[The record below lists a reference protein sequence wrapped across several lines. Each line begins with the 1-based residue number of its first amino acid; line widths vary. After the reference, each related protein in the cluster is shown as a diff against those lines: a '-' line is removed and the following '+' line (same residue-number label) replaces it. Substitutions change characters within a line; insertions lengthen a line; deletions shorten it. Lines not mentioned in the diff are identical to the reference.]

1 VSQPTSILLVGA
13 GPALSRLRRTL
24 STHFLTVESARN
36 LDETRELTLRCRFH
50 LLVLVDPAEP
60 WHELRES
67 LERCDGLPAAILLIA
82 DESRAGTAVEAL
94 RDGVSDVLLRPF
106 PAEDLVAA
114 VNAACNLSASD
125 DRPRLGR
132 AGAPLIGNSGPIEDI
147 RTLIERIAP
156 TAATVLIEGEAG
168 TGRTLLARLLH
179 EQSGRPGPFIP
190 VDCTAIA
197 GRVPGIAKQ
206 AGATL
211 FLANVESL
219 PMDLQGKMLRNM
231 REGASADNRIVASTQ
246 ANLAELVVR
255 QRFRDEL
262 YHRLNVM
269 RIALPPL
276 RERREDI
283 PVLAAHFIDSLSTR
297 MELPPVRFEADE
309 LAALGNY
316 DWPGNV
322 QELRNVVEQTL
333 LRGRLPADALSGS
346 VGRARVTPDYPLDW
360 TLEQVKR
367 HHMACV
373 LDACDGNK
381 SAAARR
387 LGISR
392 KTLDRKLGAS
402 GSG

>member
-1 VSQPTSILLVGA
+1 MSQPLSILLVGA
-13 GPALSRLRRTL
+13 GPALSRLRRAL

-36 LDETRELTLRCRFH
+36 LDETRELTRRCRFH
-50 LLVLVDPAEP
+50 LLVLVDPAAP

-67 LERCDGLPAAILLIA
+67 LRSCDGLPAAILVIA
-82 DESRAGTAVEAL
+82 DESGASTAVEAL

-106 PAEDLVAA
+106 PTEDLVAA
-114 VNAACNLSASD
+114 VNAICRESGSG
-125 DRPRLGR
+125 DRTRSGR
-132 AGAPLIGNSGPIEDI
+132 GGMLLIGNSGPMQDL
-147 RTLIERIAP
+147 RVLVERIAP

-179 EQSGRPGPFIP
+179 EQSGRPGPFIH

-197 GRVPGIAKQ
+197 GTAPDIAKQ

-211 FLANVESL
+211 FLDNVEAL

-231 REGASADNRIVASTQ
+231 GEGASADNRIVASTK

-255 QRFRDEL
+255 QRFRDDL
-262 YHRLNVM
+262 YHRVNVL

-283 PVLAAHFIDSLSTR
+283 PALAAHFVDGLSTS
-297 MELPPVRFEADE
+297 MELPAVRFERDE
-309 LAALGNY
+309 LEALGSY

-322 QELRNVVEQTL
+322 RELRDVVEQTFG
-333 LRGRLPADALSGS
+333 RGRG
-346 VGRARVTPDYPLDW
+346 TPDYPLDW

-387 LGISR
+387 LDISR

-402 GSG
+402 GPE